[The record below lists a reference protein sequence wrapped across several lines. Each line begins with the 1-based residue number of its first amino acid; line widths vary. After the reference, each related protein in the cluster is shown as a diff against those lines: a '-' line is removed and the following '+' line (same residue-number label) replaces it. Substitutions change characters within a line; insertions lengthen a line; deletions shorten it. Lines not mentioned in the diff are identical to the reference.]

1 MPKAQES
8 IMGNKRSVTDVGF
21 CPRVR
26 MARRSLRLV
35 SVNALFVAP
44 AQAFTVRKWENVN

>member
-8 IMGNKRSVTDVGF
+8 IMGQQTQRTDVGF

-26 MARRSLRLV
+26 MARRFLTSGL
-35 SVNALFVAP
+35 VNALFVAP
-44 AQAFTVRKWENVN
+44 AQAFTVPEVGKLN